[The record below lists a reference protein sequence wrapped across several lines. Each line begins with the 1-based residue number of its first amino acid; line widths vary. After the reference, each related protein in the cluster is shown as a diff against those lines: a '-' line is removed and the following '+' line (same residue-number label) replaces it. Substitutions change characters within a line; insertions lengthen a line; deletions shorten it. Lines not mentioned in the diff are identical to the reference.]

1 MPPKK
6 KNKNKPNG
14 FYMYMLEK
22 KHEFE
27 AQEGRNLTMADLVP
41 LAHPGWKVM
50 HVHVCVCSYYASHI
64 KTMICSYYSFYGFVM

>member
-27 AQEGRNLTMADLVP
+27 AQEGRSLSMADLVP
-41 LAHPGWKVM
+41 LAHPGWKVRQKGLYK
-50 HVHVCVCSYYASHI
+50 YYLNTLACLRLRQTI
-64 KTMICSYYSFYGFVM
+64 ITIFC